1 MMKLSPLPKACAVAL
16 ALLCAPMAHALQ
28 VVDGVEGKTI
38 FVKTSTRDLNR
49 IAIEGGR
56 VRMVRA
62 ADDAYLTGSADETTG
77 QAMVMPLIDQPFGVF
92 VFSESG
98 KTYSLVL
105 QPSDMPGES
114 IVIREPRVE
123 ASPAAKPGR
132 IENAP
137 DHHMTVKRMIQTMA
151 GVEPDLDGIEVKTG
165 WDEIRLWQGTRFA
178 LEKTF
183 TSYSLRGEQFRLF
196 NLSPA
201 QIRIA
206 EQEFF
211 KKGVLAVAVEDLALD
226 PGRSTRVYVVKR
238 SEGVR

>member
-1 MMKLSPLPKACAVAL
+1 MSRRLVKSLAVAL
-16 ALLCAPMAHALQ
+16 SLCAAQAHALQ

-62 ADDAYLTGSADETTG
+62 ADDSYLTGSADEATG
-77 QAMVMPLIDQPFGVF
+77 QAMVMPLIAEPFGVF
-92 VFSESG
+92 VFSETG

-114 IVIREPRVE
+114 IVIREPRVDM
-123 ASPAAKPGR
+123 SPAAKPGR

-137 DHHMTVKRMIQTMA
+137 DHHLSVKRMIQSMA
-151 GVEPDLDGIEVKTG
+151 GVDPDLDGIEVKTG

-178 LEKTF
+178 REKTF
-183 TSYSLRGEQFRLF
+183 TSYSLQGEQYRLF
-196 NLSPA
+196 NLSNS
-201 QIRIA
+201 QLRIA
-206 EQEFF
+206 EQEFY
-211 KKGVLAVAVEDLALD
+211 KNCVVAVAAEDLALA
-226 PGRSTRVYVVKR
+226 PGRSTRVFVVKR
-238 SEGVR
+238 AGCNR